1 MKVKTGEVDDTF
13 LHNILDRDNKNF
25 GKDHKNFT
33 IEADSDLCFSLTNNK
48 YEIVA

>member
-25 GKDHKNFT
+25 GKDHKNFA

-48 YEIVA
+48 YERVA